1 MSILRKIMWRALTH
15 PTRLAVID
23 DQREYNFLKLAG
35 GALHVAKAIEKATSK
50 DKVGIMLPTS
60 GAFTVAF
67 LGVWLAKK
75 TPVPLNYLLSQDE
88 LAHVVADSGIDTIV
102 TAGKMVEAIKELG
115 IEVEKL
121 PGPTKL
127 LKLEGVSFKG
137 LPPLRIPPKLAD
149 DDLAV
154 LLYTSGTS
162 GKPKGVMLTE
172 LNLRTNIEDAL
183 VHAGIRKCDTF
194 LGVLP
199 QFHTF
204 GLTVLTLLP
213 LYGGGRVIYTAKFNP
228 RKLIDLMKKHRPQL
242 FIGVPSMLGALL
254 SVKKATAADWESL
267 RYVICGGEPLP
278 QSVYDGF
285 NDKLNIKINEGYGL
299 TETSPCTNWSTPQH
313 NRLHSVGMPLPSVQ
327 NFIVDEQNNL
337 LGPNEEGEILIAAPS
352 VMKGYYQLPELTEQV
367 MIDLE
372 VPPAGHSLAGQTDA
386 ERRGSRGKQA
396 VSGGGAGA
404 GAGGGGGTTR
414 CFRTGDIGKLDAEG
428 YLYITG
434 RKKEMLIISGE
445 NVFPREIEEVLN
457 RHETVHASAVIGRAD
472 ESRGEV
478 VVAFVEMEGDA
489 AFDEAALKQFCREH
503 MAGFKVP
510 KEIRRLDE
518 LPRNPTG
525 KIMRRSLSAE

>member
-15 PTRLAVID
+15 PTKVVVVD
-23 DQREYNFLKLAG
+23 DQREYNFLKIGA
-35 GALHVAKAIEKATSK
+35 GALHAAKAIEQATGR

-60 GAFTVAF
+60 GAFTVAL

-102 TAGKMVEAIKELG
+102 TAGKMVEAIEGLG
-115 IEVEKL
+115 IEVDKL

-127 LKLEGVSFKG
+127 LKLEDVSFKG
-137 LPPLRIPPKLAD
+137 IPPLRMPPKLAD
-149 DDLAV
+149 EDLAV

-172 LNLRTNIEDAL
+172 LNIRTNIEDAL
-183 VHAGIRKCDTF
+183 EHAGIKKCDTF

-213 LYGGGRVIYTAKFNP
+213 LYGGGKVIYTAKFVP
-228 RKLIDLMKKHRPQL
+228 RRLIDLMKTHRPQL
-242 FIGVPSMLGALL
+242 FVGVPSMLGALL
-254 SVKKATAADWESL
+254 SVKNTTAEDWKSL
-267 RYVICGGEPLP
+267 RFVICGGEPLP
-278 QSVYDGF
+278 QAVYDGF
-285 NDKLNIKINEGYGL
+285 KEKLGIEINEGYGL
-299 TETSPCTNWSTPQH
+299 TETSPCTNWSTPEH
-313 NRLHSVGMPLPSVQ
+313 NRLHSVGLPLPSVQ
-327 NFIVDEQNNL
+327 NFIVDDQDNL
-337 LGPNEEGEILIAAPS
+337 LGPNEEGEILISAPS
-352 VMKGYYQLPELTEQV
+352 VMKGYYNLPELTEQV
-367 MIDLE
+367 MLTID
-372 VPPAGHSLAGQTDA
+372 VPEQGP
-386 ERRGSRGKQA
+386 
-396 VSGGGAGA
+396 
-404 GAGGGGGTTR
+404 TR
-414 CFRTGDIGKLDAEG
+414 CFRTGDIGKIDEDG

-434 RKKEMLIISGE
+434 RKKEMLIIAGE

-457 RHETVHASAVIGRAD
+457 RHESVHASAVIGKRD

-478 VVAFVEMEGDA
+478 AIAFVEMEGDA
-489 AFDEAALKQFCREH
+489 AFDEGVLKSFCRQH

-510 KEIRRLDE
+510 KEIRRIDE

-525 KIMRRSLSAE
+525 KIMRRALSAD

>member
-15 PTRLAVID
+15 PTQVAVID
-23 DQREYNFLKLAG
+23 DQREYSFLKIGAG
-35 GALHVAKAIEKATSK
+35 AFHAAKAIGKAT
-50 DKVGIMLPTS
+50 DREKVGIMLPTS
-60 GAFTVAF
+60 GAFTVAL
-67 LGVWLAKK
+67 LGTWLAKK

-102 TAGKMVEAIKELG
+102 TAGKMVEAIEGMG
-115 IEVEKL
+115 IEVDKL

-127 LKLEGVSFKG
+127 LKLEDVSFKG

-172 LNLRTNIEDAL
+172 RNIRTNIEDSL
-183 VHAGIRKCDTF
+183 EHAGIKKCDTF

-213 LYGGGRVIYTAKFNP
+213 LYGGGKVVYTAKFVP
-228 RKLIDLMKKHRPQL
+228 RRLIELMKKHRPQL

-254 SVKKATAADWESL
+254 SVKKATAEDWESL

-278 QSVYDGF
+278 QAVYDGF
-285 NDKLNIKINEGYGL
+285 KEKLNIEINEGYGL
-299 TETSPCTNWSTPQH
+299 TETSPCTNWSTPEH
-313 NRLHSVGMPLPSVQ
+313 NRLHSVGLPLPSVQ
-327 NFIVDEQNNL
+327 NYIVDDQNNL

-352 VMKGYYQLPELTEQV
+352 VMKGYYQLPELTDQV
-367 MIDLE
+367 MVTLD
-372 VPPAGHSLAGQTDA
+372 VPGDDPKIGSVGKHA
-386 ERRGSRGKQA
+386 ERGGS
-396 VSGGGAGA
+396 
-404 GAGGGGGTTR
+404 TR
-414 CFRTGDIGKLDAEG
+414 CFRTGDIGKIDEDG

-434 RKKEMLIISGE
+434 RKKEMLIIAGE

-457 RHETVHASAVIGRAD
+457 RHETVHASAVIGKTD

-478 VVAFVEMEGDA
+478 AIAFVEMEGDA
-489 AFDEAALKQFCREH
+489 AFDEGALKNYCREH

-525 KIMRRSLSAE
+525 KIMRRSLSAD